1 MDEDITQLLVEVRG
15 GDKDA
20 ESRLVDLVYRE
31 LRLIA
36 SRYLR
41 NERQGHT
48 LQTTALVNEAYLK
61 LTSRLHSDLKDR
73 VHFYATASQIMRN
86 ILIDYARHR
95 AAAKCGGG
103 VRPITLLETLA
114 FSEDRLDEIL
124 ALENAL
130 RRLEKTDPRSGRV
143 VVLRFYGGLSIED
156 IAHVLGIAP
165 RTVKRDWNYSRA
177 WLRAELS
184 SRTPHGPSSEQ
195 N

>member
-86 ILIDYARHR
+86 ILID
-95 AAAKCGGG
+95 
-103 VRPITLLETLA
+103 
-114 FSEDRLDEIL
+114 
-124 ALENAL
+124 
-130 RRLEKTDPRSGRV
+130 
-143 VVLRFYGGLSIED
+143 
-156 IAHVLGIAP
+156 
-165 RTVKRDWNYSRA
+165 
-177 WLRAELS
+177 
-184 SRTPHGPSSEQ
+184 
-195 N
+195 